1 MLSVGCNDVAK
12 ALESGA
18 GVVALETAVL
28 THGIPRPRNL
38 EAIQLMQEAVRTTGA
53 IPAVIAVYRG
63 RLVVGL
69 RDDHLQ
75 ELAEDKSAVKAGARD
90 LAAVC
95 AKGAN
100 AGTTVSGTLA
110 ACQLAGISV
119 FATGGIGGVH
129 RGWSQHRDISADLGE
144 MANTPC
150 CVVSAGAKSVLD
162 LPATLEALET
172 LSVPVLGLGVD
183 NFPQFHSRG
192 DNSLKVSHRV
202 ESTREAALI
211 CLHHWETLGR
221 EGGILLANP
230 VAKERAF
237 DYQEI
242 ERHVEDAV
250 TDAIQKDVRGQELTP
265 FLLDYLATATAN
277 RSIETNIALLASN
290 AKIAGNLAMELH
302 QLLGTNK

>member
-12 ALESGA
+12 ALDA
-18 GVVALETAVL
+18 GTAVVALETAVL
-28 THGIPRPRNL
+28 THGLPRPHNL
-38 EAIQLMQEAVRTTGA
+38 EAMQLMQGAVRAAGA
-53 IPAVIAVYRG
+53 TPAIIAVHRG

-69 RDDHLQ
+69 RDDHL
-75 ELAEDKSAVKAGARD
+75 EEIAEDESAVKAGARD

-95 AKGAN
+95 AQGRN

-129 RGWSQHRDISADLGE
+129 RGWSQHRDISADLRE

-183 NFPQFHSRG
+183 NFPQFHSLG
-192 DNSLKVSHRV
+192 NNSLKVSHRV
-202 ESTREAALI
+202 ESIREAARI
-211 CLHHWETLGR
+211 CLHHWDTLGR

-230 VAKERAF
+230 VAQEHAF

-250 TDAIQKDVRGQELTP
+250 TDAIQRDVRGQELTP
-265 FLLDYLATATAN
+265 FLLDYLAKATAN
-277 RSIETNIALLASN
+277 RSIETNIALLTSN
-290 AKIAGNLAMELH
+290 AQVAGNLAVELH
-302 QLLGTNK
+302 QLLGTNQ